1 MDKPLDIRVGQQ
13 WERRDGA
20 IVTVTGRLEN
30 GNFVCS
36 SRVGLFYI
44 YTPSGQTEDDRG
56 DQLDLIGSVEEVP
69 PSKPEPD
76 PAKSEPPDSIRSGS
90 EPFYVVVVDDDS
102 GGRATNDNP
111 GHSITWETQIP
122 EGSNLRAVLRQRAA
136 VGNRYGTT
144 YIAECRIIPELTHD
158 PL

>member
-13 WERRDGA
+13 WERRDGQ
-20 IVTVTGRLEN
+20 TVTIKEKTKTGY
-30 GNFVCS
+30 
-36 SRVGLFYI
+36 FYSKCEKGFEW
-44 YTPSGQTEDDRG
+44 YYLPDGQLNTYVDEYALVKLLQD
-56 DQLDLIGSVEEVP
+56 VP

-76 PAKSEPPDSIRSGS
+76 PAKSEAPDSIRSGS